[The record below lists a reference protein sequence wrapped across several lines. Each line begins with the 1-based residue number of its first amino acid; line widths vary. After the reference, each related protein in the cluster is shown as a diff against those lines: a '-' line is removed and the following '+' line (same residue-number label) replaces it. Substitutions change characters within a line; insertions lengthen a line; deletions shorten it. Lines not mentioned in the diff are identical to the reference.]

1 MSALTSQVYL
11 SGRGAVSGLLT
22 GTALCRYVKFPDAIL
37 KMKPQKIS
45 YFTVATVHYRSA
57 AQEKLF

>member
-1 MSALTSQVYL
+1 MSALTAQVYL
-11 SGRGAVSGLLT
+11 SGQGAVSGLLT

-45 YFTVATVHYRSA
+45 YLTAATVHY
-57 AQEKLF
+57 